1 MRLEP
6 LYRVEFTTQEAWSVE
21 VDGEHG
27 TEGQS
32 FLIVEGRSK
41 GRISA
46 RFRAS
51 NFPRRRTDGTLTP
64 DFRGVLETEDGA
76 VILFAWNGYGR
87 TNEDGVRQLVG
98 TITHTT
104 ADARYLWLNS
114 AIGSVSGQVR
124 ARDDGQ
130 LDVVLDIAELVWEP
144 L

>member
-6 LYRVEFTTQEAWSVE
+6 LYRVEFTTQEAWRVE
-21 VDGEHG
+21 LEAEHG

-32 FLIVEGRSK
+32 FLIVEGRSH

-87 TNEDGVRQLVG
+87 TNEEGVRQLVG

-104 ADARYLWLNS
+104 GDARYLWLNS
-114 AIGSVSGQVR
+114 AIGAVSGQVR